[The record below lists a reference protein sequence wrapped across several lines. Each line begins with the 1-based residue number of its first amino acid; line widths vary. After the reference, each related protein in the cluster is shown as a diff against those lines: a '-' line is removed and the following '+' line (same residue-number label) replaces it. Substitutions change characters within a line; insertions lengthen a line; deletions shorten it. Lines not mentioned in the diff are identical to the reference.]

1 MTNSKYFSEIPN
13 PILLGIKHRMKI
25 KVFCSYHLDEKLS
38 KVGKQRVCKIC
49 NKRQK
54 NEASKRYQ
62 SKKVDQKSKKFQF
75 FGVS

>member
-1 MTNSKYFSEIPN
+1 MPYSSIIPN
-13 PILLGIKHRMKI
+13 EVLLGIKHRMKI

-54 NEASKRYQ
+54 NEASKRYLQ
-62 SKKVDQKSKKFQF
+62 KKEMAKKIKFTVKF
-75 FGVS
+75 

>member
-1 MTNSKYFSEIPN
+1 MVSKYPFSEIPN
-13 PILLGIKHRMKI
+13 PILLGIKHRRKNKI
-25 KVFCSYHLDEKLS
+25 FCSYHLDEKLS

-62 SKKVDQKSKKFQF
+62 LKKEKEKNAKFTTRF
-75 FGVS
+75 

>member
-13 PILLGIKHRMKI
+13 PILSGIKHRMKI

-54 NEASKRYQ
+54 REGSKRYLQ
-62 SKKVDQKSKKFQF
+62 KKELAKSAKFTTHF
-75 FGVS
+75 

>member
-1 MTNSKYFSEIPN
+1 MVSKYFSEIPN
-13 PILLGIKHRMKI
+13 PILLGIKHRMKA

-54 NEASKRYQ
+54 REGSKRYLQ
-62 SKKVDQKSKKFQF
+62 KKELAKSAKFTTHF
-75 FGVS
+75 